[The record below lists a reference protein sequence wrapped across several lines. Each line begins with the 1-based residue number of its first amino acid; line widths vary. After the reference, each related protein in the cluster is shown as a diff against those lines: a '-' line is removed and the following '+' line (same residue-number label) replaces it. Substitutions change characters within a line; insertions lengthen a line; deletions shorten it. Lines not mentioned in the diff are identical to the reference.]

1 MASTT
6 SSAIHPG
13 SVGTTGGKGLRVAL
27 WIVQGLLAATFLAA
41 GLMKSTAPLEQLRAS
56 MPWVS
61 GPLGQAVRFI
71 GIVEVLGALGLVLP
85 AATRIKPALT
95 PLAALGL
102 ATVMVLASL
111 THLLRGEVQ
120 MLPVTAVLAGL
131 AAFVA
136 WGRARKAPIA
146 PRA

>member
-13 SVGTTGGKGLRVAL
+13 SVGETGGKGLRVGL
-27 WIVQGLLAATFLAA
+27 WVVQGLLAATFLAA
-41 GLMKSTAPLEQLRAS
+41 GLMKATAPLEQLQAS

-61 GPLGQAVRFI
+61 GAMGPAVRLI
-71 GIVEVLGALGLVLP
+71 GVVEVAGALGLVLP
-85 AATRIKPALT
+85 AATRVKPSLT

-102 ATVMVLASL
+102 TTVMVFASL
-111 THLLRGEVQ
+111 THLVRGEVQ
-120 MLPVTAVLAGL
+120 MLPITAVLAGL

-136 WGRARKAPIA
+136 WGRSRKAPIA